1 MTTRKEIS
9 QKIKEVKTKMR
20 ETKKTDREEYS
31 RLHEERI
38 KLEAELIA
46 LRKAHAI
53 EEDRII
59 KIKQRKIIDHKK
71 FIMGGLCV
79 KYFGNEITPED
90 LELKFQS
97 FKSSRA
103 GV

>member
-1 MTTRKEIS
+1 
-9 QKIKEVKTKMR
+9 MR
-20 ETKKTDREEYS
+20 EAKKTDREEYQKLYDE
-31 RLHEERI
+31 RLR
-38 KLEAELIA
+38 LEVEMDELK
-46 LRKAHAI
+46 KAHAI

-71 FIMGGLCV
+71 FLYGGIVV
-79 KYFGNEITPED
+79 KYFGSDLTGDE

-97 FKSSRA
+97 FKQSRSA